1 MMAMRLR
8 TPTGQSRFEA
18 LVAEERGVTEAL
30 LAAMIRTLRTD
41 RTLT

>member
-18 LVAEERGVTEAL
+18 LVAEEMGVTEA
-30 LAAMIRTLRTD
+30 RCSPQ
-41 RTLT
+41 